1 MSLAREELHDFLRSR
16 GPYPLEAY
24 EFLQQGL
31 QHTVERLSQGQA
43 AQSVEPFRGGHISG
57 QQLCFGLRDLAI
69 SRYGFLAPVVLRHWG
84 VDRTMDFGTMV
95 YTLIEAGLMSR
106 NEQESLE
113 DFGSV
118 YEFEEAFSQR
128 ELANS
133 IGRG

>member
-1 MSLAREELHDFLRSR
+1 MSLERDEFHDFLRSR

-31 QHTVERLSQGQA
+31 QHTVHRLSQTSA
-43 AQSVEPFRGGHISG
+43 ASSSEPFRGGHISG

-106 NEQESLE
+106 NERDCLE
-113 DFGSV
+113 DFASV
-118 YEFEEAFSQR
+118 FEFDEAFSQR
-128 ELANS
+128 ELTNS

>member
-1 MSLAREELHDFLRSR
+1 M
-16 GPYPLEAY
+16 EAY

-31 QHTVERLSQGQA
+31 QHTVHRLSQTSA
-43 AQSVEPFRGGHISG
+43 ASSSEPFRGGHISG

-106 NEQESLE
+106 NERDCLE
-113 DFGSV
+113 DFASV
-118 YEFEEAFSQR
+118 FEFDEAFSQR
-128 ELANS
+128 ELTNS